1 MNASEVIGQI
11 ITVYDRFE
19 IPPSLREHMF
29 RVAAVAD
36 MICSN
41 WENEGIVINRD
52 EAVASCLVHDLGNI
66 AKMKMQSDESIN
78 MLGKE
83 AGNAAYWR
91 QVRERAIRKYG
102 GTSDEATA
110 NMAKEAGIDN
120 RIIFIIENGGA
131 GPLLLTDNII
141 RTRDWSLKILSYA
154 DCRVTP
160 YGIASARERV
170 GDLSR
175 RYGDGH
181 KDYFG
186 NVAEVERQ
194 IFANTGIRPGEINDS
209 AAIPYIKSY
218 QEQ

>member
-1 MNASEVIGQI
+1 MDASKVIEQI
-11 ITVYDRFE
+11 IPIYDRFE
-19 IPPSLREHMF
+19 IPPNLREHMF

-41 WENEGIVINRD
+41 WGNEVIAINRD

-66 AKMKMQSDESIN
+66 AKMKMESTESIN
-78 MLGKE
+78 MLGEE
-83 AGNAAYWR
+83 APNAAHWR
-91 QVRERAIRKYG
+91 AVRERAIQKYG
-102 GTSDEATA
+102 GTSDEATT
-110 NMAKEAGIDN
+110 NMAKEAGIDD

-131 GPLLLTDNII
+131 GPLLLTDSII
-141 RTRDWSLKILSYA
+141 RTQDWSLKILSYA

-194 IFANTGIRPGEINDS
+194 IFANTGT
-209 AAIPYIKSY
+209 AVPYIKSY
-218 QEQ
+218 QKR